1 MENGFARELRT
12 PRLHLKVYAPSMAET
27 FAALV
32 AESQAHLAR
41 FMPFAVE
48 APDVDAYAELF
59 DAFTEGHAVGDCTY
73 GIFTHYGDA
82 VGGGGVHPRVGPL
95 GVEVGYWIAES
106 ALRQGYA
113 REALAALCHEAF
125 ARDDVDR
132 VELHIE
138 PHNAASIAL
147 AGKAGFSL
155 EAQLRRRLPWP
166 NEAPRDI
173 ALYTLFR
180 EQWSESPG
188 ARVDVERRSILAPA

>member
-1 MENGFARELRT
+1 MEDAFARELRT
-12 PRLHLKVYAPSMAET
+12 PRLNLKVYVPEMAQT
-27 FAALV
+27 FTTLV

-48 APDVDAYAELF
+48 TPDVESYAEIF
-59 DAFTEGHAVGDCTY
+59 EKFGEGHAEGDCTY
-73 GIFTHYGDA
+73 GIFTHDGQA
-82 VGGGGVHPRVGPL
+82 VGGGGVHPKVGPL
-95 GVEVGYWIAES
+95 GVEIGYWIAKP

-113 REALAALCHEAF
+113 TEALAAFCHEAF

-132 VELHIE
+132 VQLHIE

-147 AGKAGFSL
+147 AKKAGFSF
-155 EAQLRRRLPWP
+155 EGNLRRRLPWP

-180 EQWSESPG
+180 EDWPSSSG
-188 ARVDVERRSILAPA
+188 ARVEVERLAIGGP